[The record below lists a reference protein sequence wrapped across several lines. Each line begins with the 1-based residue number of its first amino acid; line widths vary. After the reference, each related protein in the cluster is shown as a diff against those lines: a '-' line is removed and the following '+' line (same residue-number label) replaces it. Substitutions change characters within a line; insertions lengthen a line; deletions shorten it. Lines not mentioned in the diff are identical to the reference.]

1 MARTRR
7 LLALL
12 FVPLVAVMLMGAAE
26 LVDPEPIA
34 VPAGLASADVAK
46 AIKTGIVRRGWVVTK
61 DENGQIDAT
70 LNIRAHTAKVA
81 IPYNTKEVAIRY
93 VDSSELAYSEKKGKR
108 YIHGNY
114 IKWVRNMQADIQ
126 RELQLLAV
134 K

>member
-7 LLALL
+7 FLALL
-12 FVPLVAVMLMGAAE
+12 LVPLAFMLMGAAE
-26 LVDPEPIA
+26 LVDPDPIA
-34 VPAGLASADVAK
+34 VPAGLAAADVAK

-81 IPYNTKEVAIRY
+81 IPYNTKEVAIKY
-93 VDSSELAYSEKKGKR
+93 VDSNELAYSEKKGKR

-114 IKWVRNMQADIQ
+114 IKWIRNMQADIQ
-126 RELQLLAV
+126 RELGLLAV